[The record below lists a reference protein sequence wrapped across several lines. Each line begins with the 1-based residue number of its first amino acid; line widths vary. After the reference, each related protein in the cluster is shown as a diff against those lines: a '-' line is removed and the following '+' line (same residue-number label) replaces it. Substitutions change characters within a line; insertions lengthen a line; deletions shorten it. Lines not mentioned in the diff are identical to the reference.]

1 MQAAPAA
8 SSNPYGLIPALEQG
22 GIIAISVF
30 AILVI
35 MSIFSFYILFT
46 KLMQQ
51 QKIISQGR
59 KVRSSFWNSANLR
72 EAARSWKRAA
82 PIARSSTTRC
92 VAQDQHGKLTDPID
106 QHDWMANSLA
116 RSQGSIGSRL
126 GEGLA
131 FLATVGSTAPFIGL
145 FGTVVGI
152 YRALIKIGASGQAS
166 IDAVAGPVGEALI
179 MTALGLVVAVPAV
192 LAYNWLI
199 RRNKS
204 IMEDLAAFTNDLHGY
219 LMSGGAVKPR
229 VRRNGTGGRPAPR
242 AAPRPSARSEPLR
255 TGAPRRPP
263 SDRRPPSNRRGPA
276 RPLEPDLRSIEE
288 GKNEPHGRNVIQEGE
303 EDVPMS
309 DINVVPL
316 TDVMLVL
323 LIIFLIAVPS

>member
-8 SSNPYGLIPALEQG
+8 AGSNPYGLIPALQQG

-30 AILVI
+30 TILVL

-59 KVRSSFWNSANLR
+59 KVRASFWNSPNLR
-72 EAARSWKRAA
+72 EAATKLEAKSAYRAIVDDA
-82 PIARSSTTRC
+82 L

-116 RSQGSIGSRL
+116 RSQGAIGARL

-192 LAYNWLI
+192 LAYNWLV

-219 LMSGGAVKPR
+219 LMSDGAVKPR
-229 VRRNGTGGRPAPR
+229 IGGAPAADVGRRRQ
-242 AAPRPSARSEPLR
+242 
-255 TGAPRRPP
+255 PRRPTASGSEP
-263 SDRRPPSNRRGPA
+263 VRTPTDRQVIGEGSGPRAGPEPRPDQRKETSLMAGQVIQGDDEEADVRHQRRPA
-276 RPLEPDLRSIEE
+276 
-288 GKNEPHGRNVIQEGE
+288 
-303 EDVPMS
+303 
-309 DINVVPL
+309 
-316 TDVMLVL
+316 
-323 LIIFLIAVPS
+323 